1 MTKPLTSPCTQVN
14 KIREL
19 PQHPAVVVTHTDA
32 PELYVW
38 NTATQPN
45 MTRDKVRCAVR
56 GRTLC
61 AVMRCAV
68 LGMQPASQAAD
79 ASA

>member
-1 MTKPLTSPCTQVN
+1 MIGLGPANILLKSNLHGLQVN

-38 NTATQPN
+38 NTVTQPN
-45 MTRDKVRCAVR
+45 MTRDKVRHR
-56 GRTLC
+56 PY
-61 AVMRCAV
+61 AV
-68 LGMQPASQAAD
+68 LPFDGT
-79 ASA
+79 